1 VVILIAATVA
11 ATRWLWRDAA
21 LPQWSGVL
29 LGGPAMALN
38 PRLSPDGNLIAFKAF
53 DKALTQ
59 VAVMKPESGNWSI
72 LTHRRDRGVVQ
83 QVSLSPDGSLI
94 YYDRATDVPLGVYSV
109 PVLGGE
115 EHLVLENATSPEA
128 LPDGSLLVSRVNAR
142 REGQV
147 YRFWPETGRLKE
159 FPLERPRYAAAACS
173 RIAPGGKEAITL
185 INRQNGR

>member
-1 VVILIAATVA
+1 
-11 ATRWLWRDAA
+11 
-21 LPQWSGVL
+21 
-29 LGGPAMALN
+29 
-38 PRLSPDGNLIAFKAF
+38 
-53 DKALTQ
+53 
-59 VAVMKPESGNWSI
+59 
-72 LTHRRDRGVVQ
+72 
-83 QVSLSPDGSLI
+83 LSPDGSLI

>member
-1 VVILIAATVA
+1 M
-11 ATRWLWRDAA
+11 
-21 LPQWSGVL
+21 PQWSGVL
-29 LGGPAMALN
+29 LGGPEMALN

-83 QVSLSPDGSLI
+83 QVSWPPDGSLI

-128 LPDGSLLVSRVNAR
+128 LPDGSLLLSRVNAR

-159 FPLERPRYAAAACS
+159 FPLERPRYSAAACS
-173 RIAPGGKEAITL
+173 RIASGGKEAITL